1 MAFQGQFLAFFI
13 LSKFGIRYYIYV
25 VLHYDVLI
33 NTKYQTYS
41 KVGVTILNWSM
52 LNSAQMTLAPVS
64 NILLDL
70 SLANINA

>member
-1 MAFQGQFLAFFI
+1 MAFQGQLLEFFI

-33 NTKYQTYS
+33 DTKYQTYY
-41 KVGVTILNWSM
+41 KVAVTILNWRM
-52 LNSAQMTLAPVS
+52 LNSARGASVPAN

-70 SLANINA
+70 SLANING